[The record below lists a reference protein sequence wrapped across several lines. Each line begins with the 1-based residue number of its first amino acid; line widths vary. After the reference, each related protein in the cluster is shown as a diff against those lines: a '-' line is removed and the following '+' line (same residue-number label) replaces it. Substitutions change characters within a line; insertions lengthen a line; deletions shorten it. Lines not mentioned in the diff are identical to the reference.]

1 MKPVDQLDSK
11 WLSDSAPGV
20 SLAPL
25 SRRQVQALETRAA
38 RVRVP
43 SGPPPCI
50 LAVGTT
56 RPDLFA
62 FNALSDAVLLRWL
75 TDHGRRPN
83 TLIQCAP
90 GSLDTAM
97 RHLMTWCA
105 LPFRMCSLP
114 GTLELPNPVRGTLLL
129 KEVGALTLSQQVAL
143 YDWLSIANGS
153 VQVVSLSTVAL
164 DGMVEEGEFL
174 EGLLYRLNVVRIDG
188 AGGTRPAPLN
198 AWAFPSGE
206 RTA

>member
-1 MKPVDQLDSK
+1 MKPVDQSDGG
-11 WLSDSAPGV
+11 WLSESGPGV
-20 SLAPL
+20 SLTPL
-25 SRRQVQALETRAA
+25 SSRRIQALETQAA
-38 RVRVP
+38 RVQVP

-62 FNALSDAVLLRWL
+62 FNALSDGVLLRWL
-75 TDHGRRPN
+75 TNNGRRPN
-83 TLIQCAP
+83 ALIQCAP

-114 GTLELPNPVRGTLLL
+114 GTLELPNPARGTLLL

-143 YDWLSIANGS
+143 YDWLSTTHGS
-153 VQVVSLSTVAL
+153 VQVISLSTVSL
-164 DGMVEEGEFL
+164 DTMVEEGEFL

-188 AGGTRPAPLN
+188 ASGTRPAPLN
-198 AWAFPSGE
+198 AWALSSGE